1 MTLSVGIASVK
12 SANPLKS
19 ISPASLTL
27 TVILSLLPV
36 AIVVTAVGPP
46 EDTLAFTDA
55 SLPVAFVVCL
65 ISSALELTVTFVL
78 ARLELSDI
86 FGFISEGH
94 NALSILRLTGVW
106 ESRYKSSFVGVVR
119 RPVEFALSLLD
130 VLAPLTRVLYTA
142 IMREEFTLP
151 ITLSF
156 LPLAD
161 IAMPVVPDEFSLA
174 LL

>member
-1 MTLSVGIASVK
+1 LTFSVGIASVK
-12 SANPLKS
+12 SADPLEP

-36 AIVVTAVGPP
+36 AIVITAISPP
-46 EDTLAFTDA
+46 EDTFAFADS

-65 ISSALELTVTFVL
+65 ISSALELTVTFIL
-78 ARLELSDI
+78 ARLELSNI

-94 NALSILRLTGVW
+94 NALSILRLTGVR

-130 VLAPLTRVLYTA
+130 VLAPLTRVLNTA
-142 IMREEFTLP
+142 IMREEFTLAV
-151 ITLSF
+151 TLAF

-161 IAMPVVPDEFSLA
+161 VAVAVVPGKFSFAFL
-174 LL
+174 